1 MGEFKLP
8 DVGEGLTEAEIV
20 TWHVK
25 VGDEVAVN
33 DPIVDIETAK
43 SIVELPSPFAGVVGA
58 LLVAEG
64 ETVRVGTPIVVI
76 GGAVDQ
82 RESGGDLDT
91 PARSSQAL
99 DQRRAG
105 GLDQRQDGG
114 RVAAA
119 SEASTPRIETPEVE
133 RREVLVGYGPT
144 ARRRRTRVRPGEVQ
158 TRPSMSI
165 RVLAKPPVRKLA
177 KDLGVDLAAVPCDG
191 PVVTRAAV
199 EAFARRSSPPTAA
212 VTGSTPVTGVRRATA
227 EAMIAS
233 VAVPQATEWVT
244 VDVSATVDLV
254 ERLRA
259 DRRFEGVRVTP
270 TLLAARAVC
279 LALRR
284 TPDLHAIWR
293 ADPSAGPGAAVIDH
307 PEAVGLG
314 IAAATDRGL
323 VVPVVPAADRLSLA
337 DLGRAIDDLVAT
349 AREGKVQPAQLA
361 GGTFTI
367 TNVGV
372 FGIDGGTPILPPGQ
386 TGILAL
392 GQVARRPWV
401 VGDEIV
407 PRWVTTLA
415 VTFDHRVTDGKQ
427 ASTFLRDVA
436 DLMEHPEMALTF

>member
-76 GGAVDQ
+76 GGDLDQ
-82 RESGGDLDT
+82 RESGSDLDT

-144 ARRRRTRVRPGEVQ
+144 ARRRRTRVRPDDVQ
-158 TRPSMSI
+158 PRPSTSI

-199 EAFARRSSPPTAA
+199 EAFAHRSSPSAA

-227 EAMIAS
+227 EAMSAS
-233 VAVPQATEWVT
+233 VTVPQATEWVT
-244 VDVSATVDLV
+244 VDASATVELV

-259 DRRFEGVRVTP
+259 DRRFTGVRVTP

-307 PEAVGLG
+307 PESVGLG

-349 AREGKVQPAQLA
+349 AREGRVQPAQLA

-436 DLMEHPEMALTF
+436 DIIESPALGLAY